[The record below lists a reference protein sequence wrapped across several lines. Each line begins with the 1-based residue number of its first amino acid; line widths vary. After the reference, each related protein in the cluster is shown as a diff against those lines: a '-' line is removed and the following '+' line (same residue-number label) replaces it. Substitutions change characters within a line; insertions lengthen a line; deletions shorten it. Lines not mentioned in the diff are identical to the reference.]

1 MNEYTQQAERDI
13 AERGYPS
20 IPYVVRMGGT
30 QRTSKKVVQSFI
42 ANAITD
48 TRGGRVLAFDYKHLG
63 LGVYEFGFGEEQTS
77 GE

>member
-13 AERGYPS
+13 VEKGYPS
-20 IPYVVRMGGT
+20 IPDNVRLGGT

-42 ANAITD
+42 ANGSTCVR
-48 TRGGRVLAFDYKHLG
+48 RGLVLDFDYKHLG
-63 LGVYEFGFGEEQTS
+63 LGVYEFGFGKDQTS

>member
-13 AERGYPS
+13 VEKGYPS

-42 ANAITD
+42 ANKVTD
-48 TRGGRVLAFDYKHLG
+48 TRDFRVVAFDYRHLG
-63 LGVYEFGFGEEQTS
+63 LGVYEFWFGEDQTS